1 MSSDLFE
8 QMQQED
14 SEGRI
19 NPVNISREMRES
31 YLAYAISV
39 IVDRALPDV
48 RDGLKPVH
56 RRIIYGMLEGGYKP
70 NKGPTKSARI
80 VGEVMGNYHPHGDA
94 SIYDALV
101 RLAQPWAMRYL
112 LVFSH
117 GNFGSPSDPSPAA
130 MRYTECCMN
139 QLSLEMVRDIDKDA
153 VDFVPNY
160 DGQQQEP
167 TVLPSRFPNLLVNGS
182 AGIAVGMATN
192 IPTHNL
198 REVANGIRWVLE
210 HPEASKD
217 ETLDALISIIQG
229 PDFPTGAEILGRKGI
244 EDAYRT
250 GRGAI
255 VMRAKVRI
263 EEIEKRTC
271 LVITE
276 LPYQVNPDRLM
287 ASIVDLIKAG
297 IIKGIA
303 DMEDS
308 TNSKEG
314 LKIVL
319 TLKRDAVPKVV
330 LNNLFKHTQLQTT
343 FGANM
348 LALVDGVPRTLSLDR
363 FVTLWIDHQM
373 EVIRRRTAYT
383 KKETQ
388 KREHLLSALVKV
400 VSKVDE
406 VVGALKESRN
416 SEEARERLKAMLSI
430 DDGQADGILSMQL
443 RQLASLER
451 EKIVNDHDRLTS
463 EIEECDAILS
473 DPKKRVEILEKELGE
488 IVDKFG
494 DDRRTQ
500 IVRDSSK
507 VEDEDLIEEK
517 SMVYSLTRSGYIKAT
532 SRDEYK
538 SQHRGG
544 KGIKGAS
551 LAEGDL
557 VDHFLLASNHDW
569 LLFFTNLGRLYKIK
583 GFEVPESKRDSKG
596 QHIANVLQL
605 ESGEK
610 VEQMLS
616 ICDFDAASFLVLAT
630 RSGKVKKTALSRY
643 ANGRRRGLIA
653 ISLAPGDEVIGASLC
668 NEDDDLIFISK
679 KGMSIRFAAD
689 NEQLRPLGR
698 QAEGVQAMKL
708 RKGDEVISM
717 EVVTDSNP
725 KEEGGKYLLLAT
737 SQGFAKKTPLDRYK
751 RQLRNGY
758 GTKAMSMKGERGFIV
773 GAVVV
778 GEDEDI
784 FMPVLNSGKVIRFNS
799 SEVKDSG
806 RVTQGVKAVALD
818 EGDEVTGAFKS
829 EPQEDLGVC

>member
-1 MSSDLFE
+1 MDSDLFE
-8 QMQQED
+8 QRPPEATG
-14 SEGRI
+14 ERI
-19 NPVNISREMRES
+19 NPVNINQEMKES

-70 NKGPTKSARI
+70 SKGPTKSARI

-101 RLAQPWAMRYL
+101 RLAQPWAMRYP

-160 DGQQQEP
+160 DGQQREP

-198 REVANGIRWVLE
+198 REVAEGIHWVLE
-210 HPEASKD
+210 HPMSDRK
-217 ETLDALISIIQG
+217 ETLDALISIIHG
-229 PDFPTGAEILGRKGI
+229 PDFPTGAQILGRRGI

-255 VMRAKVRI
+255 VMRAKVNI
-263 EEIEKRTC
+263 EEIDKRTC

-287 ASIVDLIKAG
+287 SSIVELIKAG
-297 IIKGIA
+297 TIKGIA

-308 TNSKEG
+308 SNSKEG

-319 TLKRDAVPKVV
+319 TLKRDAVAKVV

-348 LALVDGVPRTLSLDR
+348 LALVDGVPKTLSLDS
-363 FVTLWIDHQM
+363 FVSLWIDHQM
-373 EVIRRRTAYT
+373 EVIRRRTEYV

-388 KREHLLSALVKV
+388 KREHLLLGLVKAA
-400 VSKVDE
+400 SRVDE
-406 VVGALKESRN
+406 VVKALKESG
-416 SEEARERLKAMLSI
+416 SAEDAREKLKAMLEI

-451 EKIVNDHDRLTS
+451 EKIVNDHERLTG
-463 EIEECDAILS
+463 EIEECDSILS
-473 DPKKRVEILEKELGE
+473 DPEKRVKILEKELDE
-488 IVDKFG
+488 IVSKFG
-494 DDRRTQ
+494 DERRTE
-500 IVRDSSK
+500 IVADLSRM
-507 VEDEDLIEEK
+507 EDEDLIEEK
-517 SMVYSLTRSGYIKAT
+517 SMLYSLTRSGYIK
-532 SRDEYK
+532 SSSKDEYK
-538 SQHRGG
+538 AQHRGG

-551 LAEGDL
+551 LSEGDL
-557 VDHFLLASNHDW
+557 VDHFISASNHDW
-569 LLFFTNLGRLYKIK
+569 LLFFTNMGRLYKVK
-583 GFEVPESKRDSKG
+583 GFEIPESRRDAKG

-605 ESGEK
+605 ETGEK
-610 VEQMLS
+610 VEQMLAIS
-616 ICDFDAASFLVLAT
+616 NFDQASFLVLST
-630 RSGKVKKTALSRY
+630 RKGKVKKTALSDY
-643 ANGRRRGLIA
+643 SNPGKRGLIA
-653 ISLAPGDEVIGASLC
+653 ISLSPEDEVIGAGLC
-668 NEDDDLIFISK
+668 NEGDDLIFISE
-679 KGMSIRFAAD
+679 KGMSIRFSAD
-689 NEQLRPLGR
+689 NGQLRPLGR
-698 QAEGVQAMKL
+698 KAAGVQAMRLKE
-708 RKGDEVISM
+708 GDEVISM
-717 EVVTDSNP
+717 KVVP
-725 KEEGGKYLLLAT
+725 GRAEGRKGAPSLLLAT
-737 SQGFAKKTPLDRYK
+737 SQGFAKKTSLDKYK
-751 RQLRNGY
+751 VQFRNGY
-758 GTKAMSMKGERGFIV
+758 GTKAMSMKDDRGSVV
-773 GAVVV
+773 GAVVL
-778 GEDEDI
+778 EQDEDI
-784 FMPVLNSGKVIRFNS
+784 FMPVLNTGKVIRFNS
-799 SEVKDSG
+799 SEVKESG
-806 RVTQGVKAVALD
+806 RVTQGVKAVDLD
-818 EGDEVTGAFKS
+818 PGDKVTGAFKA
-829 EPQEDLGVC
+829 EADQ

>member
-1 MSSDLFE
+1 MDSNLFE
-8 QMQQED
+8 QMQEED
-14 SEGRI
+14 SQGRI

-101 RLAQPWAMRYL
+101 RLAQPWAMRYP

-167 TVLPSRFPNLLVNGS
+167 TVLPARFPNLLVNGS

-198 REVANGIRWVLE
+198 REVAEGIRWVLD
-210 HPEASKD
+210 HPKASKE

-244 EDAYRT
+244 EEAYRT

-263 EEIEKRTC
+263 EEIDKRTC

-297 IIKGIA
+297 TIKGIA
-303 DMEDS
+303 DIEDS

-373 EVIRRRTAYT
+373 EVIRRRTEYT

-388 KREHLLSALVKV
+388 KREHLLLALVKV

-416 SEEARERLKAMLSI
+416 AEEAREKLKAMLSI

-451 EKIVNDHDRLTS
+451 EKIVSDHDKLTA
-463 EIEECDAILS
+463 EIEECDSVLS
-473 DPKKRVEILEKELGE
+473 DPQKRVEILERELGE

-507 VEDEDLIEEK
+507 VEDEDLIEDK

-532 SRDEYK
+532 SKDEYK

-557 VDHFLLASNHDW
+557 VDHFISASNHDW

-605 ESGEK
+605 EPGEK

-616 ICDFDAASFLVLAT
+616 ISDFDEASFLVLAT
-630 RSGKVKKTALSRY
+630 KNGKVKKTALSSY
-643 ANGRRRGLIA
+643 ANGRKRGLIA
-653 ISLAPGDEVIGASLC
+653 ISLAPGDEVIGAGLC

-679 KGMSIRFAAD
+679 KGMSIRFSAD
-689 NEQLRPLGR
+689 NDQLRPLGR
-698 QAEGVQAMKL
+698 QASGVQAMRL

-717 EVVTDSNP
+717 KVVAHKDAET
-725 KEEGGKYLLLAT
+725 KGKYLLLAT
-737 SQGFAKKTPLDRYK
+737 SQGFAKKTLLDKYK
-751 RQLRNGY
+751 VQLRNGY
-758 GTKAMSMKGERGFIV
+758 GTKAMSMKDERGFIV
-773 GAVVV
+773 GAVIV
-778 GEDEDI
+778 GENEDI
-784 FMPVLNSGKVIRFNS
+784 FMPVLNTGKVIRFNS

-818 EGDEVTGAFKS
+818 EGDEVTGAFKA
-829 EPQEDLGVC
+829 EDAQEDLGVC

>member
-1 MSSDLFE
+1 MDSDLFD
-8 QMQQED
+8 QMQEEEAQE
-14 SEGRI
+14 RI
-19 NPVNISREMRES
+19 NPVNISREMKES

-70 NKGPTKSARI
+70 SKGPTKSARI

-101 RLAQPWAMRYL
+101 RLAQPWAMRYP

-198 REVANGIRWVLE
+198 REVAEGIHWVLD
-210 HPEASKD
+210 HPQAGKD
-217 ETLDALISIIQG
+217 EILDALISIIHG
-229 PDFPTGAEILGRKGI
+229 PDFPTGAQILGRRGI
-244 EDAYRT
+244 EEAYRT

-255 VMRAKVRI
+255 VMRAKVKI
-263 EEIEKRTC
+263 EEIDKRTC

-287 ASIVDLIKAG
+287 GSIVELIKAG
-297 IIKGIA
+297 VIKGIA

-308 TNSKEG
+308 SNSKEG

-363 FVTLWIDHQM
+363 FVCLWIEHQM

-383 KKETQ
+383 RKETQ
-388 KREHLLSALVKV
+388 KREHLLLGLVKAA
-400 VSKVDE
+400 SRVDE
-406 VVGALKESRN
+406 VVKALKESG
-416 SEEARERLKAMLSI
+416 SVEEARGKLKEMLEI

-451 EKIVNDHDRLTS
+451 EKIVNEHDRLTS
-463 EIEECDAILS
+463 EIEECDSILS
-473 DPKKRVEILEKELGE
+473 DPEKRVKILKKELDE
-488 IVDKFG
+488 IVSKFG
-494 DDRRTQ
+494 DDRRTE
-500 IVRDSSK
+500 IVRDTTK

-517 SMVYSLTRSGYIKAT
+517 PMVYSLTRSGYIKAT
-532 SRDEYK
+532 SEDEYK
-538 SQHRGG
+538 AQHRGG
-544 KGIKGAS
+544 KGVKGAS
-551 LAEGDL
+551 LSEGDL
-557 VDHFLLASNHDW
+557 VDHFISASNHDW
-569 LLFFTNLGRLYKIK
+569 LLFFTNMGRLYKVK
-583 GFEVPESKRDSKG
+583 GFEIPESRRDAKG

-605 ESGEK
+605 EPGEK
-610 VEQMLS
+610 VEKMLAIS
-616 ICDFDAASFLVLAT
+616 NFDQASFLVLAT
-630 RSGKVKKTALSRY
+630 KKGKVKKTALSDY
-643 ANGRRRGLIA
+643 ANGRKRGIIA
-653 ISLAPGDEVIGASLC
+653 ISLTPGDELIGAGLC
-668 NEDDDLIFISK
+668 NEEDDLIFISE
-679 KGMSIRFAAD
+679 KGMSIRFSAD

-698 QAEGVQAMKL
+698 QAAGVQAMKL
-708 RKGDEVISM
+708 KEGDEVISM
-717 EVVTDSNP
+717 KVVPSHS
-725 KEEGGKYLLLAT
+725 EEEKGKAFLLLAT
-737 SQGFAKKTPLDRYK
+737 SQGFAKKTSLDKYK
-751 RQLRNGY
+751 VQFRNGY
-758 GTKAMSMKGERGFIV
+758 GTKAMSMKDERGSVV
-773 GAVVV
+773 GAVVLQ
-778 GEDEDI
+778 EDSDI
-784 FMPVLNSGKVIRFNS
+784 FMPVLNTGKVIRFNS
-799 SEVKDSG
+799 SEIKESG
-806 RVTQGVKAVALD
+806 RVTQGVKAVELD
-818 EGDEVTGAFKS
+818 LGDEVTGAFKA
-829 EPQEDLGVC
+829 EADL